1 MANIIKTG
9 NIPKYRFT
17 CKKCKTSAVYD
28 SWDKADMAV
37 NEFKEKHI
45 RRGCIFDYDSGY
57 ASDFRF
63 VTLIDSGDDL
73 KYHASFMRL
82 EVK

>member
-1 MANIIKTG
+1 
-9 NIPKYRFT
+9 
-17 CKKCKTSAVYD
+17 
-28 SWDKADMAV
+28 MAV

-45 RRGCIFDYDSGY
+45 RQGCIFDYDSGY

-73 KYHASFMRL
+73 KYHASFMRF